1 MALTSQQEKFAQL
14 VASGKTQADS
24 YRGAYNVGENT
35 KPETIQKRASELMSN
50 GAVKGRV
57 EELRKPII
65 DDIGITLKSHLERLQ
80 ELSKGAEDAG
90 QFSAAINAEI
100 ARAKHSG
107 IIVEKQEPKQVEEKP
122 IRRVFHVVE

>member
-24 YRGAYNVGENT
+24 YRGAYKVGEKT
-35 KPETIQKRASELMSN
+35 KAETVQNEASKLMKNREVS
-50 GAVKGRV
+50 ARV

-65 DDIGITLKSHLERLQ
+65 DDVGITLKSHLERLNK
-80 ELSKGAEDAG
+80 LSKGAEDAG

-100 ARAKHSG
+100 ARAKHAG
-107 IIVEKQEPKQVEEKP
+107 IILDKPEPKQVEEKP

>member
-14 VASGKTQADS
+14 VASGKTQADA
-24 YRGAYNVGENT
+24 YRGAYNVGEKT
-35 KPETIQKRASELMSN
+35 KVETIHNKASALMRIDEVRA
-50 GAVKGRV
+50 RV

-65 DDIGITLKSHLERLQ
+65 DDVGITLKSHLERLE

>member
-1 MALTSQQEKFAQL
+1 MALTSQQEKFTQL
-14 VASGKTQADS
+14 VASGKTQADA
-24 YRGAYNVGENT
+24 YRGAYNVGEKT
-35 KPETIQKRASELMSN
+35 KAETIASKASILMSDGN
-50 GAVKGRV
+50 IRARV

-65 DDIGITLKSHLERLQ
+65 DDVGITLKSHLERLN

-100 ARAKHSG
+100 ARAKHAG
-107 IIVEKQEPKQVEEKP
+107 IILDKPEPKQVEEKP